1 MFTKSR
7 EEVLKELSVK
17 KERGLSDGE
26 VAARREKYGANVL
39 RRSKQ
44 KTLIMRVL
52 EAFSEPMLIILCF
65 ALAITLGVN
74 IGKFIKTGDGDFI
87 ECIGIFIAVAISV
100 TITVVMEGRSERA
113 FELLNEIK
121 DKSLV
126 KVRRSG
132 EVRLIPQGDAVV
144 GDVVILEAGSK
155 VVADGRLISSNRLC
169 VDESMLTGESK
180 PRDKRADITV
190 AKSAPLSERI
200 NCVYGGTC
208 VTSGSGEMVV
218 TAVGEG
224 AEIGKIANELQSG
237 SRVSAP
243 LSQKLARLGKLVTA
257 VGGITAAAVFVIS
270 LIRLIATGRA
280 DFFSVQEIFIES
292 VVLIVAAVPE
302 GLPTIVAISLS
313 LNVVK
318 LARDNALIKKL
329 VVAETAGCVSVIC
342 SDKTGTLTK
351 NDMTVEALCSG
362 ELCGSNR
369 MPRFIYENIAVNT
382 TAQPLSGGKGGYEGS
397 PTECALLRYAFGK
410 NASALVRERESFDV
424 LDREE
429 FSSDKKY
436 MSTKTH
442 KNGTFCTYYK
452 GAFEKIAALC
462 RLSEGRLNAVKVRI
476 DGFSRNAR
484 RVIAFAHTE
493 GDIVVFDGF
502 AAIADPVR
510 DDVKKAVSTCRQAG
524 IAVKILT
531 GDNAETAY
539 AVAREIGVASARSQV
554 LNAPD
559 IEGMSDQ
566 KLARLLP
573 SVSVIA
579 RSTPLIKLRIVKLL
593 MQSGEVVAVTGDG
606 INDAPAIKQADIGI
620 AMGSGSEIAKEAGDI
635 VLLDDSFS
643 TIVKAIAFGRN
654 VFNNF
659 LRFIMFQLS
668 VNFSAVLTVL
678 AALICGLPAP
688 FNALQ
693 LLWINVIMDG
703 PPALTLGFEPA
714 DKRLMSEPPK
724 KRSTGLIS
732 AKTAGRIILHSVY
745 MAGVL
750 TMQMVFNF
758 LRVPDGERATV
769 IFTTFVL
776 FQLINAFN
784 CRRIGTQSIFDGF
797 FKNKAMLVAFGLVTV
812 LQIVITQFG
821 GRVFGTVPLCPLTWL
836 KIAGTALSIVIISEA
851 SKLVYRLY
859 RRVKGQGDLKKVKTV

>member
-1 MFTKSR
+1 
-7 EEVLKELSVK
+7 
-17 KERGLSDGE
+17 
-26 VAARREKYGANVL
+26 
-39 RRSKQ
+39 
-44 KTLIMRVL
+44 
-52 EAFSEPMLIILCF
+52 
-65 ALAITLGVN
+65 
-74 IGKFIKTGDGDFI
+74 
-87 ECIGIFIAVAISV
+87 
-100 TITVVMEGRSERA
+100 
-113 FELLNEIK
+113 
-121 DKSLV
+121 
-126 KVRRSG
+126 
-132 EVRLIPQGDAVV
+132 
-144 GDVVILEAGSK
+144 
-155 VVADGRLISSNRLC
+155 
-169 VDESMLTGESK
+169 
-180 PRDKRADITV
+180 
-190 AKSAPLSERI
+190 
-200 NCVYGGTC
+200 
-208 VTSGSGEMVV
+208 
-218 TAVGEG
+218 
-224 AEIGKIANELQSG
+224 
-237 SRVSAP
+237 
-243 LSQKLARLGKLVTA
+243 
-257 VGGITAAAVFVIS
+257 
-270 LIRLIATGRA
+270 
-280 DFFSVQEIFIES
+280 
-292 VVLIVAAVPE
+292 
-302 GLPTIVAISLS
+302 
-313 LNVVK
+313 
-318 LARDNALIKKL
+318 
-329 VVAETAGCVSVIC
+329 
-342 SDKTGTLTK
+342 
-351 NDMTVEALCSG
+351 
-362 ELCGSNR
+362 
-369 MPRFIYENIAVNT
+369 
-382 TAQPLSGGKGGYEGS
+382 
-397 PTECALLRYAFGK
+397 
-410 NASALVRERESFDV
+410 
-424 LDREE
+424 
-429 FSSDKKY
+429 
-436 MSTKTH
+436 
-442 KNGTFCTYYK
+442 
-452 GAFEKIAALC
+452 
-462 RLSEGRLNAVKVRI
+462 
-476 DGFSRNAR
+476 
-484 RVIAFAHTE
+484 
-493 GDIVVFDGF
+493 
-502 AAIADPVR
+502 
-510 DDVKKAVSTCRQAG
+510 
-524 IAVKILT
+524 
-531 GDNAETAY
+531 
-539 AVAREIGVASARSQV
+539 
-554 LNAPD
+554 
-559 IEGMSDQ
+559 MSDQ

-579 RSTPLIKLRIVKLL
+579 RSTPLIKLRIVKIL

-859 RRVKGQGDLKKVKTV
+859 RRVKGQGDLKKVKAV